1 MAIEAFRGTYPQKV
15 DSKARVSIPAAMRRI
30 LEEGDPQPEGASAK
44 DSRPRVY
51 MIFGG
56 ADRDYVECYHKAGAD
71 ALADLISQM
80 ELASEDRN
88 EAEWDLMGN
97 SVMVEI
103 EPDGRIVLPP
113 PVRAKIGFGPDELA
127 QGGEAVFLGTNK
139 QFRLYRREVFEAVA
153 AARKSRGIDPLAL
166 VGRATKS
173 G

>member
-15 DSKARVSIPAAMRRI
+15 DSKARVSIPAALRRI
-30 LEEGDPQPEGASAK
+30 LEEGDPQPEGAR
-44 DSRPRVY
+44 DTRPRVY

-56 ADRDYVECYHKAGAD
+56 EDRNYVECYHKVGAD

-80 ELASEDRN
+80 ELASEDR
-88 EAEWDLMGN
+88 EQAEWDLMGN

-113 PVRAKIGFGPDELA
+113 PVRAKMGFGPDDLA
-127 QGGEAVFLGTNK
+127 QGGEAVFLGTNNK
-139 QFRLYRREVFEAVA
+139 FRLYRREVFDAVA

-166 VGRATKS
+166 VGRATKP